1 MDLSARKDVSLKAVG
16 KTIVWSS
23 TFKQAMEELCA
34 ARDLEDDLPERIG
47 TAPVK
52 QSGLLL
58 VWPLE
63 PGAKGGHIVSRS
75 PRGRRLTTDLSEP
88 FAGLGADIP
97 AGLVIEI
104 PVTTYRH
111 AKHGL
116 CLALQF
122 QKATFLYKQ
131 SRGSAIGLL
140 DEDEENE

>member
-1 MDLSARKDVSLKAVG
+1 MPAKIDVSLKAVG

-23 TFKQAMEELCA
+23 AFRQAMEQLCA
-34 ARDLEDDLPERIG
+34 ARDLDDDLPERIAA
-47 TAPVK
+47 APVR

-58 VWPLE
+58 IWPLE
-63 PGAKGGHIVSRS
+63 PGAPGGHPVNRS

-88 FAGLGADIP
+88 FTGLGADIP
-97 AGLVIEI
+97 DGLVTEI

-140 DEDEENE
+140 DDVDDEL

>member
-1 MDLSARKDVSLKAVG
+1 MDLSVKLNVSLKAVG

-23 TFKQAMEELCA
+23 TFKQAMEQLCA
-34 ARDLEDDLPERIG
+34 ARDLEEELPERVA

-58 VWPLE
+58 IWPLE
-63 PGAKGGHIVSRS
+63 PGAKGGHIVNRS
-75 PRGRRLTTDLSEP
+75 PRGRRMTTDLSEP
-88 FAGLGADIP
+88 FTGLGADIP
-97 AGLVIEI
+97 EGLVTEI

-140 DEDEENE
+140 DDDDEEI